1 MKSVFTV
8 KNWEESFVIDEKIA
22 HATATYNMVGDL
34 VGEVEV
40 DYSIFYFNYNH
51 EDVHSSTSR
60 FEGFAVFKGEMSGE
74 KGSFAYYD
82 RGSFMNNE
90 YKAEIE
96 ILEGSGTGIFTGF
109 LGIGSYT
116 PSESGMILTIRRE
129 DHEA

>member
-1 MKSVFTV
+1 ML
-8 KNWEESFVIDEKIA
+8 
-22 HATATYNMVGDL
+22 GDL

-40 DYSIFYFNYNH
+40 DYSIFYFDYNH
-51 EDVHSSTSR
+51 EEVHSSTSR

-74 KGSFAYYD
+74 K
-82 RGSFMNNE
+82 GSFMNNE

-116 PSESGMILTIRRE
+116 PSESEMILTIRRE